1 MIRLIKKVSDTVI
14 ANVTKLNTYTDD
26 IIAGFISICNDC
38 LPLPVEEQYI
48 KLTNL
53 LSTYFEKRTALIN
66 LQNGVEGTNQI
77 IESSK
82 IKQRLQK
89 TKCELIIEQIKAL
102 TNNEDHLDPNTYS
115 KILSLAKEGYI
126 ASQNYYSRNS
136 IYQNNQRIANSRL
149 NQIDELTRK
158 IATIIDSIKNTLKNI
173 LALDINEKRRL
184 DNVTVSQRH
193 FDKIKALFPK
203 YSAYYTSSVEDLLKS
218 HTASRIAS
226 FNIIEI
232 LASKI
237 IDLYNRGIITEGIDE
252 KEIDLFKL
260 VISALTASD
269 FSYFTSAREILDIEK
284 NNNQT
289 VPILNIAANYL
300 RSGNINPEQ
309 IENYSSTVLDFNFR
323 MLINSLNTIIKNY
336 YKIG

>member
-82 IKQRLQK
+82 VKQRLQK

-102 TNNEDHLDPNTYS
+102 ANNEDHLDPNTYS

-149 NQIDELTRK
+149 NQIDELTRE

-237 IDLYNRGIITEGIDE
+237 IDLYNRGIITEGIEE

-260 VISALTASD
+260 VTSILTASD

-289 VPILNIAANYL
+289 VPILNIAASYL

-309 IENYSSTVLDFNFR
+309 IENYSSTVLDFNFK

>member
-82 IKQRLQK
+82 VKQRLQK

-102 TNNEDHLDPNTYS
+102 ANNEDHLDPNTYS

-136 IYQNNQRIANSRL
+136 IYQNNQRIVNSRL
-149 NQIDELTRK
+149 NQIDELTRE

-237 IDLYNRGIITEGIDE
+237 IDLYNRGIITEGIEE

-260 VISALTASD
+260 VTSILTASD

-289 VPILNIAANYL
+289 VPILNIAASYL

-309 IENYSSTVLDFNFR
+309 IENYSSTVLDFNFK

>member
-82 IKQRLQK
+82 VKQRLQK

-102 TNNEDHLDPNTYS
+102 TNNEDHLDPNTYN

-149 NQIDELTRK
+149 NQIDELTRE

-203 YSAYYTSSVEDLLKS
+203 YSAYYTSSVEDLLKA

-237 IDLYNRGIITEGIDE
+237 IDLYNRGIITEGIEE

-260 VISALTASD
+260 VTSILTASD

>member
-14 ANVTKLNTYTDD
+14 ANVTKLNAYTDD

-82 IKQRLQK
+82 VKQRLQK

-102 TNNEDHLDPNTYS
+102 ANNEDHLDPNTYS

-149 NQIDELTRK
+149 NQIDELTRE

-173 LALDINEKRRL
+173 IALDINEKRRL

-203 YSAYYTSSVEDLLKS
+203 YSAYYTSSVEDLLKA

-237 IDLYNRGIITEGIDE
+237 IDLYNRGIITEGIEE

-260 VISALTASD
+260 VTSTLTASD

>member
-14 ANVTKLNTYTDD
+14 ANVTKLNAYTDD

-149 NQIDELTRK
+149 NQIDELTRE

-237 IDLYNRGIITEGIDE
+237 IDLYNRGIITEGIEE

-260 VISALTASD
+260 VTSTLTASD
-269 FSYFTSAREILDIEK
+269 YSYFTSAREILDIEK

-289 VPILNIAANYL
+289 VPILNIATNYL

>member
-1 MIRLIKKVSDTVI
+1 M
-14 ANVTKLNTYTDD
+14 
-26 IIAGFISICNDC
+26 
-38 LPLPVEEQYI
+38 
-48 KLTNL
+48 
-53 LSTYFEKRTALIN
+53 
-66 LQNGVEGTNQI
+66 
-77 IESSK
+77 
-82 IKQRLQK
+82 
-89 TKCELIIEQIKAL
+89 EQIKAL
-102 TNNEDHLDPNTYS
+102 TNNEDHLEPNTYS

-126 ASQNYYSRNS
+126 ASQNYYSRNN

-149 NQIDELTRK
+149 NQIDELTRE

-184 DNVTVSQRH
+184 DNITVSQRH

-203 YSAYYTSSVEDLLKS
+203 YSTYYTSSVEDLLKS

-237 IDLYNRGIITEGIDE
+237 IDLYNRGIITEGIEE

-260 VISALTASD
+260 VTSTLTASD

>member
-1 MIRLIKKVSDTVI
+1 MIRLIKKASDTVI

-66 LQNGVEGTNQI
+66 LQNGVESTNQI

-82 IKQRLQK
+82 VKQRLQK
-89 TKCELIIEQIKAL
+89 TKCEIIMEQIKAL

-149 NQIDELTRK
+149 NQIDELTRE

-184 DNVTVSQRH
+184 DNITVSQRH
-193 FDKIKALFPK
+193 FDKIQALFPK
-203 YSAYYTSSVEDLLKS
+203 YSTYYTSSVEDLLKS

-260 VISALTASD
+260 VTSTLTASD

-289 VPILNIAANYL
+289 VPILNIVANYL

>member
-82 IKQRLQK
+82 VKQRLQK

-102 TNNEDHLDPNTYS
+102 TNNEDHLDPNTYN

-149 NQIDELTRK
+149 NQIDELTRE

-203 YSAYYTSSVEDLLKS
+203 YSAYYTSSVEDLLKA

-237 IDLYNRGIITEGIDE
+237 IDLYNRGIITEGIEE

-260 VISALTASD
+260 VTSILTASD

-289 VPILNIAANYL
+289 VPILNIATNYL

>member
-1 MIRLIKKVSDTVI
+1 MIKLIKKVSDTVK
-14 ANVTKLNTYTDD
+14 ANVTKLNSYTDD
-26 IIAGFISICNDC
+26 IIAGFINICNDC
-38 LPLPVEEQYI
+38 LPLPVEEEYI

-66 LQNGVEGTNQI
+66 LQNGVESTNQI

-82 IKQRLQK
+82 VKQRLQK
-89 TKCELIIEQIKAL
+89 TKCEIIMEQIKAL

-126 ASQNYYSRNS
+126 ASQNYYSRNN
-136 IYQNNQRIANSRL
+136 IYQNNQRIANNRL
-149 NQIDELTRK
+149 NQIDELTRE

-184 DNVTVSQRH
+184 DNITVSQRH

-203 YSAYYTSSVEDLLKS
+203 YSTYYTSSVEDLLKS

-260 VISALTASD
+260 VISALSASD

-289 VPILNIAANYL
+289 VPILNIATNYL

-309 IENYSSTVLDFNFR
+309 IENYTSTVLDFNFR